1 MPMLLQLKN
10 IGPHDNL
17 SMNFTSNHSVIYAK
31 NASGKS
37 FIARSF
43 SAVNNYQNT
52 EMMKHLVSI
61 GSDDGMIN
69 IDNTAVRINSD
80 GRAYLSHEP
89 AFKILVFDEKYIDEN
104 LKITGFH
111 PNGNIDGI
119 ILGKAN
125 IDIRSDRYKLLGLK
139 TAGIELKEKITVAIE
154 QRKNELKK
162 YDISASMTDYKAI
175 TFVNIEQLSDTEQG
189 CSNFDSLT
197 EEYLSLKNYT
207 NTTVNVPTFSF
218 ETVFDTEILNTI
230 LKTTYSKSSFTD
242 EFKVKLSEQRNFIQ
256 EGLSISNGTV
266 CPFCG
271 QEYSHTAIEL
281 IDEYNQYLN
290 DSENKVKT
298 QLNVFLSQL
307 TKLSEDVADLYN
319 VKYPNIA
326 NQVNLACSN
335 LTKSKR
341 VSLRELPDT
350 SLLFQCIDSIEAII
364 KSKNEAI
371 DCCNFEMDDVFS
383 EFKTQLFELNEA
395 VKQLNHQIG
404 TVNTNVNNISKEKLQ
419 LKKGICKALQSEL
432 AMRLK
437 SDFITLKELR
447 DEYKKFLLEIQQ
459 KEADAKVS
467 KKALVADTF
476 SRLIEYFFDGKYT
489 FDKNTFSLNFKNT
502 ELNDSAAN
510 VLSDGEK
517 NIIAMFFFIASIHSA
532 VNNVNDYGNMLLVID
547 DPSSNLDSE
556 NSVKIAD
563 IISEIN
569 SVIDADQDIK
579 TIVLTHDTVLRDE
592 IIKTQNA
599 ELITISNGLKQF

>member
-89 AFKILVFDEKYIDEN
+89 AFTILVFDEKYIDEN

-139 TAGIELKEKITVAIE
+139 TAGIELKEKITAAIE

-175 TFVNIEQLSDTEQG
+175 TFDNIEQLSDTEQG

-207 NTTVNVPTFSF
+207 NTTVNIPTFSF

-230 LKTTYSKSSFTD
+230 LKTAYSKSSFTE
-242 EFKVKLSEQRNFIQ
+242 EFKAKLSEQRNFIQ

-298 QLNVFLSQL
+298 QLNDFLSQL

-383 EFKTQLFELNEA
+383 AFNIQLSELNEA

-404 TVNTNVNNISKEKLQ
+404 TVNTNANNISKEKLQ

-476 SRLIEYFFDGKYT
+476 SRLIELFFDGKYT
-489 FDKNTFSLNFKNT
+489 FDTNTFSLNFKNT

-569 SVIDADQDIK
+569 SFIDADQDIK